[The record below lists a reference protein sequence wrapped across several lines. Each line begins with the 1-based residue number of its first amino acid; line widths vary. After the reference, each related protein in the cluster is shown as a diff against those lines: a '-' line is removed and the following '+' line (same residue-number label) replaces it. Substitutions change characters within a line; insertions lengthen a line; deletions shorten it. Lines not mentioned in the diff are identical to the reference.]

1 MVAWLFWSSQSD
13 PKQDLT
19 PQVPKSTLRMS
30 QASNKPNLTPQFC
43 FNETALRDFLRLSRV
58 AIDDSIIQNLNAL
71 ITPAQAGFDPSST
84 AERQIQTLRRRP
96 IDPEACQGF
105 KNNALFQS
113 WQTRSDVLSYCAGVA
128 VNPADPDLILREA
141 ESAKD
146 RERVV
151 DERLDP
157 YSGRFF
163 PREART
169 ESLASLIRN
178 ERGVE
183 GIIRARTWGLV
194 TERCEDTA
202 VGWEE
207 ALDRWRASQES
218 SRNGDR
224 R

>member
-1 MVAWLFWSSQSD
+1 MVAWLFWAQGSDSSVVS
-13 PKQDLT
+13 KAKET
-19 PQVPKSTLRMS
+19 TSKMS
-30 QASNKPNLTPQFC
+30 QRSNKPSLTPQFC
-43 FNETALRDFLRLSRV
+43 FNETALRADFLRISRST
-58 AIDDSIIQNLNAL
+58 IDDSIIQNLNAL
-71 ITPAQAGFDPSST
+71 VTPARAGFDPSST
-84 AERQIQTLRRRP
+84 RERQTQATRKRP
-96 IDPEACQGF
+96 IDQEACQGF
-105 KNNALFQS
+105 KDNVLFQS
-113 WQTRSDVLSYCAGVA
+113 WQTRSDVLNYCAGVA
-128 VNPADPDLILREA
+128 LDPQDPDLISREA

-194 TERCEDTA
+194 TERCGDIGI
-202 VGWEE
+202 GWEE
-207 ALDRWRASQES
+207 ALNNWRAGRG
-218 SRNGDR
+218 RN
-224 R
+224 